1 MFLDDI
7 KIPKRIRAN
16 QKRGIHTCIYK
27 RILYVYRDHIRN
39 QHDKKDDK
47 LGTAT
52 KAKPDLLTSS
62 FVVCS
67 DVAR

>member
-7 KIPKRIRAN
+7 KIPKIIGAN
-16 QKRGIHTCIYK
+16 QKRGTYTCIYK

-39 QHDKKDDK
+39 QHDKKEEK

-52 KAKPDLLTSS
+52 EAQPDLLTSS